1 MKTLCTI
8 HKTNNRKSI
17 NGFRKKL
24 SHLERS
30 HSNGTS
36 STRSHKRKKNN
47 TNKKQYKNSKNS
59 TRKAENDVEHDG
71 RIA

>member
-1 MKTLCTI
+1 MKTLYTI

-24 SHLERS
+24 SHL
-30 HSNGTS
+30 
-36 STRSHKRKKNN
+36 KR
-47 TNKKQYKNSKNS
+47 NKKQYKNSKNS
-59 TRKAENDVEHDG
+59 TGKVDKDVEHDA

>member
-1 MKTLCTI
+1 MKTLYTI

-36 STRSHKRKKNN
+36 STRSHKRKNN
-47 TNKKQYKNSKNS
+47 INKKQYKNSKNS
-59 TRKAENDVEHDG
+59 TGKVEKDVEDDA

>member
-1 MKTLCTI
+1 MYTI

-36 STRSHKRKKNN
+36 STRSHKS
-47 TNKKQYKNSKNS
+47 KKQYKFETVK
-59 TRKAENDVEHDG
+59 TVLEKLKKM
-71 RIA
+71 